1 MGRRV
6 SVSFVN
12 IFRARLALTFLHA
25 TGLAIATNLARSL
38 PSASKLTIAGR
49 NKSSV
54 DELVKQYPDT
64 DFQPINAFLMKDVKR
79 FCAEYTSHVRSSS
92 SDLKEIDILV
102 LTQGILT
109 LQGRTPTA
117 PENIDQKMALHYYS
131 RMLIVRELE
140 PILSPKAL
148 VLSVLDGRGSNIH
161 DNAIEW
167 SDLDLSQPGNYGVA
181 AAARHGLAMT
191 DGMLQAFAERNGS
204 DARTFI
210 HAYPGIVATPLLTKN
225 MPFYAKIP
233 MRLIGSVMSVAPE
246 KCAEYLLQGSA
257 DVHAKGRGSYNIDDK
272 GREVEKTAATKE
284 QMDKLWEHT
293 WGLVDGQ

>member
-1 MGRRV
+1 M
-6 SVSFVN
+6 
-12 IFRARLALTFLHA
+12 
-25 TGLAIATNLARSL
+25 
-38 PSASKLTIAGR
+38 SKLTVAGR

-54 DELVKQYPDT
+54 DELISQYPDT

-102 LTQGILT
+102 LTQGILS

-140 PILSPKAL
+140 PILSPRAL
-148 VLSVLDGRGSNIH
+148 VLSVLDGRGSNVH
-161 DNAIEW
+161 DNAIKW
-167 SDLDLSQPGNYGVA
+167 SDLDLAQPGSYGIQG
-181 AAARHGLAMT
+181 AARHCLGMT
-191 DGMLQAFAERNGS
+191 DGLLQAFAERHGA

-210 HAYPGIVATPLLTKN
+210 HAYPGFVSTPLLTKN
-225 MPFYAKIP
+225 MPFYARIP
-233 MRLIGSVMSVAPE
+233 MKLLGAAISVSPD

-257 DVHAKGRGSYNIDDK
+257 DVHAKGRGSYNIDNQ
-272 GREVEKTAATKE
+272 GREVQKTPATKE

-293 WGLVDGQ
+293 WALIDGQ